1 MLQVLTDYVQS
12 ETLSVAQAVRAVED
26 IFFKTSNDLYDLHI
40 PFKPLV
46 NSTIPLPIRSATRS
60 DDDALTSFLNEYTST
75 KFLRLQFLDYT
86 STPRVRIIPVK
97 KALSLLD
104 SSPHLSIGITKA
116 SLGLLQN
123 DTIIPAAGATGE
135 YRLQA
140 DLSSLRP
147 GPYEGYAFV
156 QGEFHEA
163 DGSTAD
169 LCPRSLLR
177 RTIVEAKAQN
187 LELLVGF
194 EIEIVFMSRSEDG
207 ALQTLSNSGGH
218 AWSSNRALH
227 GNKML
232 DMLHQIYD
240 SLAVSGIYLEQWHSE
255 SAIGQ
260 YEFVLPPLPP
270 LQAADAL
277 LHAREIINT
286 VVAGYSM
293 RATLYPKPFSDMA
306 GTASHIHLSISSP
319 DGDKKEVY
327 EPFYAG
333 ILKHLQAIIAFTYAS
348 PSSYERM
355 ADSCWAGGRWVAWGT
370 QNRETALRKIE
381 DSHFEI
387 KVVDGLANVY
397 LALAAIIAAGTQ
409 GVKDKLDLTLGDCL
423 KDPALLSDEEKE
435 ILGIKDMLPK
445 DLESAL
451 QALEEDKELTKCV
464 GKDLVVRYIRVKK
477 AEIDLLNGM
486 RAPDRKHWIME
497 RY

>member
-1 MLQVLTDYVQS
+1 VLQVLTDYVQS
-12 ETLSVAQAVRAVED
+12 ETLTITQAVRAVED

-46 NSTIPLPIRSATRS
+46 NSTIPLPIRSATRT
-60 DDDALTSFLNEYTST
+60 DANTFTTFLDEYTST
-75 KFLRLQFLDYT
+75 KFLRLQYLDYT
-86 STPRVRIIPVK
+86 STPRLRIMPIK
-97 KALSLLD
+97 KALSLLENT
-104 SSPHLSIGITKA
+104 PQLSIGITTA

-123 DTIIPAAGATGE
+123 DTIIPGLVPTGE

-140 DLSSLRP
+140 DFSSLRP

-156 QGEFHEA
+156 QCEFHET
-163 DGSTAD
+163 DGSISD

-177 RTIVEAKAQN
+177 RTIVEAKSQN
-187 LELLVGF
+187 LEFLVGF
-194 EIEIVFMSRSEDG
+194 EIEIVFMSRSEDST
-207 ALQTLSNSGGH
+207 LQTLSNSGGH

-240 SLAVSGIYLEQWHSE
+240 SLAVSGIYLEQWHPE
-255 SAIGQ
+255 SATGQ
-260 YEFVLPPLPP
+260 YEFILPPLPP
-270 LQAADAL
+270 LQAVDAL
-277 LHAREIINT
+277 LHAREIIST

-306 GTASHIHLSISSP
+306 GNASHIHISISSP

-333 ILKHLQAIIAFTYAS
+333 VLKHLQAIIAFTYS
-348 PSSYERM
+348 NPSSYDRM
-355 ADSCWAGGRWVAWGT
+355 ADGCWAGGRWVAWGT

-381 DSHFEI
+381 GSHFEI
-387 KVVDGLANVY
+387 KVIDGLANVY
-397 LALAAIIAAGTQ
+397 LALAAIISAGSQ
-409 GVKDKLDLTLGDCL
+409 GVKDKLELTLGDCL
-423 KDPALLSDEEKE
+423 NDPARLSDEEKKT
-435 ILGIKDMLPK
+435 LGIKDMLPK

-451 QALEEDKELTKCV
+451 QALEDDKGLTELV
-464 GKDLVVRYIRVKK
+464 GKDMVVRYIKVKK

-486 RAPDRKHWIME
+486 RAADRKHWIME